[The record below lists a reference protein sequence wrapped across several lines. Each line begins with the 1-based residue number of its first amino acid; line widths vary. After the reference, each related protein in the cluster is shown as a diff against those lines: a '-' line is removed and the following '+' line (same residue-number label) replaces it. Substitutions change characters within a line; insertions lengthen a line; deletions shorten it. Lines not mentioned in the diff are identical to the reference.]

1 MYEFGLFSTT
11 IPLREVRATHISL
24 REYSMKEKIEVIDGQ
39 EIRVKDNIE
48 IIDGQEIRVK
58 ENIEVIDGQEIEI
71 RDKRE
76 SNDIRRKHTKK
87 KKESVTGQKDKIKD
101 KKERNDIQKSKTKDN
116 EETDDDE
123 EYTPKADVAP
133 SKNVGKIAL
142 AMQAISI
149 VPLILFAVIIGM
161 LASHQ
166 FQKAMYEE
174 VETNFTTIGKNVE
187 MILDASFPGDYR
199 LEDVGKNGGLKLY
212 KGDTDIT
219 SRNDLIDQIKKDTKL
234 ELTLFYEDTRILT
247 TLEKANGDRMIGTG
261 APAPVMEQVYKLD
274 TAKFFTN
281 STIDGEKFFTYYLP
295 LHNSD
300 GKVTGM
306 VAIAKP
312 SAEVHALINQSVV
325 PLLIADGVLVIIVGL
340 MNLIYTK
347 SFAKILLKI
356 HSFLADVSTGNL
368 NAILDK
374 SVLKRHD
381 EFGDI
386 GRSALS
392 MQNSLRHLIEQDA
405 LTGLYNRRSAN
416 RRLIHVV
423 SKAEQKQ
430 QPFAICIGDI
440 DFFKKVNDTYGH
452 DAGDEVLKAVADTLR
467 EHMLTCGFVA
477 RWGGEEFLL
486 VFDRMDAEK
495 AGKSLNDLLNKI
507 RKLKIAYGDQIITVT
522 MTFGVVNGDH
532 SDISKL
538 LKDADDK
545 LYYGKENG
553 RNRVITD

>member
-1 MYEFGLFSTT
+1 MYEFGLFSTA

-24 REYSMKEKIEVIDGQ
+24 RGYSMKEKIEVIDGQ
-39 EIRVKDNIE
+39 EIIVKDDVE
-48 IIDGQEIRVK
+48 IIDGQEIRIK
-58 ENIEVIDGQEIEI
+58 E
-71 RDKRE
+71 K
-76 SNDIRRKHTKK
+76 SDISDRPKSRPKP
-87 KKESVTGQKDKIKD
+87 KKEKPDRQKNKIQ
-101 KKERNDIQKSKTKDN
+101 EN
-116 EETDDDE
+116 EEIFDDPE
-123 EYTPKADVAP
+123 LRPKDDVQP

-161 LASHQ
+161 IASHQ
-166 FQKAMYEE
+166 FQKAMYTE
-174 VETNFTTIGKNVE
+174 VENNFTTIGKNIE

-199 LEDVGKNGGLKLY
+199 LENVGKSGGLKLY

-219 SRNDLIDQIKKDTKL
+219 SKNDLIDQIKKDTKL
-234 ELTLFYEDTRILT
+234 EITLFYEDTRILT

-507 RKLKIAYGDQIITVT
+507 RKLKITYGELIITVT

>member
-1 MYEFGLFSTT
+1 
-11 IPLREVRATHISL
+11 
-24 REYSMKEKIEVIDGQ
+24 MKEKKEIIDGQ
-39 EIRVKDNIE
+39 EIRIKDGVE

-58 ENIEVIDGQEIEI
+58 DGVEIIDGQEIRVKDDKEIIDGQEI
-71 RDKRE
+71 RIKEKKRSNDKPKPKTKREKESNKDPKSRSKEKIE
-76 SNDIRRKHTKK
+76 SNDEQ
-87 KKESVTGQKDKIKD
+87 ESKAKA
-101 KKERNDIQKSKTKDN
+101 EIQ
-116 EETDDDE
+116 
-123 EYTPKADVAP
+123 P

-161 LASHQ
+161 IASHQ
-166 FQKAMYEE
+166 FKKAMYTE
-174 VETNFTTIGKNVE
+174 VENNFSTIGKNVE

-199 LEDVGKNGGLKLY
+199 LEDVGTKGGLKVY

-234 ELTLFYEDTRILT
+234 EITLFYEDTRILT

-261 APAPVMEQVYKLD
+261 APAAVMEQVYKSD

-281 STIDGEKFFTYYLP
+281 STIDGEQFFTYYKP
-295 LHNSD
+295 IHNSD
-300 GKVTGM
+300 NSVTGM
-306 VAIAKP
+306 VAIAK
-312 SAEVHALINQSVV
+312 SSSEVHSLVNQSVL
-325 PLLIADGVLVIIVGL
+325 PLLIADGVLVIIVGFL
-340 MNLIYTK
+340 NLGYTK
-347 SFAKILLKI
+347 SFAKVLLKI

-374 SVLKRHD
+374 SVLRRHD

-416 RRLIHVV
+416 RRMIHVV

-452 DAGDEVLKAVADTLR
+452 DAGDEVLKAVADTLK

-486 VFDRMDAEK
+486 VFDHMDAEK

-507 RKLKIAYGDQIITVT
+507 RKLKISYADQVITVT

>member
-1 MYEFGLFSTT
+1 
-11 IPLREVRATHISL
+11 
-24 REYSMKEKIEVIDGQ
+24 MKEKKEIIDGQ
-39 EIRVKDNIE
+39 EIRIKEDKEIIDGQEIRIEDGKE

-58 ENIEVIDGQEIEI
+58 DGKEIIDGQEIRIKEDVEIIDGQEI
-71 RDKRE
+71 RIKEDKE
-76 SNDIRRKHTKK
+76 SRIKE
-87 KKESVTGQKDKIKD
+87 KKESNNKQKNKTKEKKESNKRQKDKIKEE
-101 KKERNDIQKSKTKDN
+101 KENDDDQEGKPQNDIQ
-116 EETDDDE
+116 
-123 EYTPKADVAP
+123 P

-161 LASHQ
+161 IASHQ
-166 FQKAMYEE
+166 FKKAMYTE
-174 VETNFTTIGKNVE
+174 VENNFSTIGKNVE

-199 LEDVGKNGGLKLY
+199 LEDVGTNGGLKVY

-219 SRNDLIDQIKKDTKL
+219 SRNDLIDQIKKDNKL
-234 ELTLFYEDTRILT
+234 EITLFYEDTRILT

-261 APAPVMEQVYKLD
+261 APAAVMEQVYKSD

-281 STIDGEKFFTYYLP
+281 STIDGEQFFTYYKP
-295 LHNSD
+295 IHNSD
-300 GKVTGM
+300 NTVVGM
-306 VAIAKP
+306 VAIAKS
-312 SAEVHALINQSVV
+312 SAEVHSLVNQSVL
-325 PLLIADGVLVIIVGL
+325 PLLIADGILVIIVSV
-340 MNLIYTK
+340 MNLAYTK
-347 SFAKILLKI
+347 SFAKVLLKI

-374 SVLKRHD
+374 SVLRRHD

-416 RRLIHVV
+416 RRMIHVV

-452 DAGDEVLKAVADTLR
+452 DAGDEVLKTVADTLR

-486 VFDRMDAEK
+486 VFDHMDAEK
-495 AGKSLNDLLNKI
+495 AGKSLNALLEKI
-507 RKLKIAYGDQIITVT
+507 RKLRIPYGDLVISVT
-522 MTFGVVNGDH
+522 MTFGVANGDH
-532 SDISKL
+532 FDISKL